1 MAQVWKRYT
10 WINNHLPFW
19 ANLTSETCQIF
30 LCETMNSHQMNVSI
44 LFTFKLFTTH
54 VTRSVEMQLHVSVKL
69 SRKYYCILHI
79 SMVND
84 HRGFNELHQEVWHH
98 QGGWGHSLNPTLHV
112 GGALS
117 PPPSLRFWSLES
129 SRVIWGT
136 QNVGTIHVWYL

>member
-69 SRKYYCILHI
+69 SRKYYCTLHI

-98 QGGWGHSLNPTLHV
+98 SCGLGHCPDHLPCSDKSQNLGFLRKSIFLILGGP
-112 GGALS
+112 
-117 PPPSLRFWSLES
+117 
-129 SRVIWGT
+129 
-136 QNVGTIHVWYL
+136 